1 MSERILK
8 LLAQET
14 ALTTTAGTQNGNK
27 LFRIRNAHASSS
39 FAVLVKAGSTTTGS
53 ITIYAGEVLYV
64 SKTAAETIES
74 TDVGTSVRIV
84 PVAFG
89 S

>member
-14 ALTTTAGTQNGNK
+14 ALTTAAGTQNGNK

-39 FAVLVKAGSTTTGS
+39 FAVLVKADSTTTGS
-53 ITIYAGEVLYV
+53 ISLYAGEVIYI

-74 TDVGTSVRIV
+74 SDTGTSVRIV
-84 PVAFG
+84 PIAFG
-89 S
+89 D